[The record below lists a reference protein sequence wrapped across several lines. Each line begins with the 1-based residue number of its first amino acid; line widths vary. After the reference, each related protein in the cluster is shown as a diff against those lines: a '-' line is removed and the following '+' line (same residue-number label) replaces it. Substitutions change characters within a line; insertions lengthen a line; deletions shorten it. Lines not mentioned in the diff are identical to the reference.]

1 MHPPFLEKIK
11 MSNNKVLKQQ
21 GYKSFNNLWDES
33 YDNIYNFDDRINA
46 VVELVKELRTKN
58 LKKLVLDN
66 LDILEHNY
74 NNFISRKSKLKD
86 LKKDIEKWFNDVT
99 PESTSNH

>member
-1 MHPPFLEKIK
+1 MPFILVGTQY
-11 MSNNKVLKQQ
+11 SLKVLKQQ
-21 GYKSFNNLWDES
+21 GYKTFNNLWDES

-99 PESTSNH
+99 PESTSNP

>member
-1 MHPPFLEKIK
+1 MPFILVGTQY
-11 MSNNKVLKQQ
+11 SLKVLKQQ
-21 GYKSFNNLWDES
+21 GYKTFDHLWDES

-86 LKKDIEKWFNDVT
+86 LKKDIKDWFK
-99 PESTSNH
+99 

>member
-1 MHPPFLEKIK
+1 MQFILLWTQY
-11 MSNNKVLKQQ
+11 SLKVLKQQ
-21 GYKSFNNLWDES
+21 GYKTFNNLWDES

-66 LDILEHNY
+66 LDILEYNY
-74 NNFISRKSKLKD
+74 NNFINRKSKLKD
-86 LKKDIEKWFNDVT
+86 LKKDIEKWFN
-99 PESTSNH
+99 SWL